1 LLTNKDKGNFMT
13 QSELIPAT
21 LLALQR
27 AIDIAGGQA
36 ELSVKIGLERTSSN
50 IGVMVSRDKKASAKY
65 VAKISVATGV
75 PCHELRPDIFPAP
88 EPANDPSN
96 QQSIA

>member
-1 LLTNKDKGNFMT
+1 MT
-13 QSELIPAT
+13 DIDLKPPTLI
-21 LLALQR
+21 ALEK
-27 AIDIAGGQA
+27 AIKRAGGQA

-50 IGVMVSRDKKASAKY
+50 VGVMVSRDKKASAKY
-65 VAKISVATGV
+65 VAKISLATGV

-96 QQSIA
+96 QQELA

>member
-1 LLTNKDKGNFMT
+1 MIHSK
-13 QSELIPAT
+13 SIPPT

-36 ELSVKIGLERTSSN
+36 ELSVKIGLGRTSSN
-50 IGVMVSRDKKASAKY
+50 VGVMVSRDKKASAKY
-65 VAKISVATGV
+65 VAKISEITGV

-88 EPANDPSN
+88 ANDPSN
-96 QQSIA
+96 QQQLA